1 LGFESNFQ
9 TGDFEEAM
17 LIQDAYSAAGRART
31 MAKLNHRFAGLAGT
45 ACIFILFITACVTPE
60 PPPEPP
66 AKPDYSRPLEPGERA
81 LLKVARSDYPNFSMA
96 FRDREKLLQAVDES
110 IAYMNKPSS
119 RMYFPVEGITHTRVQ
134 RSLDRFKQIVRTST
148 SSSDFASKIKREFDV
163 YMSTGCDR
171 KGTVL
176 YTGYCEPIVTASLER
191 TARFNVPLYRLPDD
205 LVKDEEGVTLGRRTS
220 TGALVSYYTR
230 QEIDEDKVLA
240 GKGLELA
247 WVADPLD
254 AYIIHVQGSATLKLL
269 DGTMLKIGYSGK
281 NGRPYRSLGKA
292 LVKDKKLT
300 ADEVSL
306 DSIRRHFRNNP
317 SELMRYLY
325 KNESYIFFTE
335 HDGGPYGSIGA
346 EVTPYHSVATDKSVF
361 PRASVT
367 FLDTSL
373 PVRDR
378 NGRVV
383 FKPYH
388 GFALDQDTGG
398 AIRSAGRVDVF
409 MGTGQEAEF
418 LAGRV
423 KHEGK
428 LYYLF
433 LRDGI

>member
-1 LGFESNFQ
+1 
-9 TGDFEEAM
+9 
-17 LIQDAYSAAGRART
+17 
-31 MAKLNHRFAGLAGT
+31 MACLLLLFFA
-45 ACIFILFITACVTPE
+45 ACVSPE

-66 AKPDYSRPLEPGERA
+66 AKPDYSRPLEPGELA
-81 LLKVARSDYPNFSMA
+81 LLKVARADYPDFSVG
-96 FRDREKLLQAVDES
+96 FRNREQLLKAVGES
-110 IAYMNKPSS
+110 IDYMNKPSS
-119 RMYFPVEGITHTRVQ
+119 RMYYPMEGITHTRVQ
-134 RSLDRFKQIVRTST
+134 RSLERFKEIVRNAT
-148 SSSDFASKIKREFDV
+148 SSSDFSRKINQEFDL

-191 TARFNVPLYRLPDD
+191 TARFKVPLYRLPDD
-205 LVKDEEGVTLGRRTS
+205 LVKDAEGVTLGRRTS
-220 TGALVSYYTR
+220 TGTLVSYYTR
-230 QEIDEDKVLA
+230 QEIDESRALA
-240 GKGLELA
+240 GQGLELA

-254 AYIIHVQGSATLKLL
+254 AFIIHVQGSATLKLVN
-269 DGTMLKIGYSGK
+269 GTIMKIGYAGK

-292 LVKDKKLT
+292 LVRDKKLT

-306 DSIRRHFRNNP
+306 DSIRRHFRHNP
-317 SELMRYLY
+317 SELLPYLY
-325 KNESYIFFTE
+325 QNESYIFFTE

-378 NGRVV
+378 SGRVV

-409 MGTGQEAEF
+409 MGTGKEAEF